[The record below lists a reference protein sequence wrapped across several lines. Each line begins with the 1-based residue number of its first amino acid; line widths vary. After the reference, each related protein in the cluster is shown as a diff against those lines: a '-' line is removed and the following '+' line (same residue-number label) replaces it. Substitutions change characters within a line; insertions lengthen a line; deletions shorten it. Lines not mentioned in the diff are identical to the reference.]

1 METSSSLDND
11 SHHSSSER
19 RLPLPP
25 PSLLTSFVDHDS
37 RSSETNSFLSSS
49 QSKICSLTIDFF
61 EKYLNLKQSSFIQ
74 LNKLDL
80 HLRNGRYGKIKYI
93 ENLHQFP
100 NLIQLNLSYNSIQ
113 LMNGLQSLQRL
124 IELNLSENF
133 ILKIENIF
141 HLSSLER
148 LNLCGNQIERI
159 PSNIQQLKCLNI
171 LRLNRNKVW
180 ILFLPSDLFVL
191 FFSSLASSH

>member
-1 METSSSLDND
+1 VREAMN
-11 SHHSSSER
+11 
-19 RLPLPP
+19 LPP
-25 PSLLTSFVDHDS
+25 PSLLTSFIDHD
-37 RSSETNSFLSSS
+37 SETNSFLSSS

-159 PSNIQQLKCLNI
+159 PSNIQQLKCLNS